1 MNPFAAILSIVSDLL
16 SIGKKRDELK
26 NAPDIKDAQKRQDEL
41 TKIDYITDKVAH
53 QDLNEVRKI
62 LSE

>member
-1 MNPFAAILSIVSDLL
+1 MNPFAAILSIIADSL
-16 SIGKKRDELK
+16 SFGKKQQELK
-26 NAPDIKDAQKRQDEL
+26 NASDVKEAKKRQDEL

-53 QDLNEVRKI
+53 QDINEVRKI

>member
-1 MNPFAAILSIVSDLL
+1 MNPFAAILSIIADSLGL
-16 SIGKKRDELK
+16 AKRQQELK
-26 NAPDIKDAQKRQDEL
+26 NTDDVKQAKKKQDEL

-53 QDLNEVRKI
+53 QDINEVRKI

>member
-1 MNPFAAILSIVSDLL
+1 MNPFAAILSIIADSLGLV
-16 SIGKKRDELK
+16 KRQQELK
-26 NAPDIKDAQKRQDEL
+26 NTDDVKQAKKKQDEL

-53 QDLNEVRKI
+53 QDTNEVRKI